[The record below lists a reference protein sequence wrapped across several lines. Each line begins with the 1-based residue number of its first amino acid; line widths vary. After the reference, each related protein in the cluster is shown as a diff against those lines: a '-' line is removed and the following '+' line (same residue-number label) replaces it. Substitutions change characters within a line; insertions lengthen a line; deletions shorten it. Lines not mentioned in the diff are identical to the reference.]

1 MRGKPERTEE
11 MMSAWRESLAVH
23 LRPRLLGV
31 LFMGFGSG
39 LPLPLTFGTLTFW
52 LAEAGVN
59 RTTIGLLALVGTAYS
74 LKFLWAPLV
83 DRLPL
88 GGLTRRLG
96 RRRGWALAVQVP
108 LALAIL
114 ALGFTDPRID
124 PGATALVALV
134 VAVLSA
140 TQDIVVDAYR
150 IEVLAPEEQGAGAAA
165 TQWGYRFGMIV
176 SSAGALY
183 AAEFGGWRFAF
194 AAMAACM
201 LVGMAAVWLTP
212 EPPVAGRADGAA
224 SRPGQGGAAEWIAT
238 AVIGPFRDFV
248 ARPGWLAILIF
259 VVLYKFGDALAGVMA
274 NPFYVAMGFTRL
286 EVANISKIFG
296 VAATLAGVA
305 AGGVL
310 VLRQG
315 LARALVLCGILQA
328 ASNLMYAVQA
338 LAGHDTLLLTATI
351 GIENFT
357 GGMGSAAFVAYLSG
371 LCNVAYTAT
380 QYALL
385 SSLAAVGRTSLSA
398 GAGWLSLQLDWPLF
412 FLVTTL
418 AALPGIAMAVWIMRR
433 FPPAPATAGPADR
446 RAAGE

>member
-1 MRGKPERTEE
+1 MT
-11 MMSAWRESLAVH
+11 STSWRESLAVH
-23 LRPRLLGV
+23 LRPRLLAV
-31 LFMGFGSG
+31 LFMGFSSG

-52 LAEAGVN
+52 LAESGVS
-59 RTTIGLLALVGTAYS
+59 RTTIGLLALIGTAYA

-83 DRLPL
+83 DRMPL
-88 GGLTRRLG
+88 GAWTRHFG
-96 RRRGWALAVQVP
+96 RRRGWALAVQLL

-114 ALGFTDPRID
+114 ALGFTDPRVD
-124 PGATALVALV
+124 PATTALVALV
-134 VAVLSA
+134 IAVLSA
-140 TQDIVVDAYR
+140 TQDIVIDAYR
-150 IEVLAPEEQGAGAAA
+150 IELLTPEEQGAGAAA

-176 SSAGALY
+176 ASAGALY

-201 LVGMAAVWLTP
+201 AVGMATVWLTP
-212 EPPVAGRADGAA
+212 EPADPSIPAAPADGGGAGGATRLAAWVAG
-224 SRPGQGGAAEWIAT
+224 

-248 ARPGWLAILIF
+248 RRPGWLAILVF
-259 VVLYKFGDALAGVMA
+259 VVLYKFGDALAGTMA

-310 VLRQG
+310 VHRQG
-315 LARALVLCGILQA
+315 LARALIVCGVLQA
-328 ASNLMYAVQA
+328 LSNLMYALQA
-338 LAGHDTLLLTATI
+338 LVGHDVAWLTATI

-371 LCNVAYTAT
+371 LCNIAYTAT

-385 SSLAAVGRTSLSA
+385 SSLAAVGRTTLSA
-398 GAGWLSLQLDWPLF
+398 GGGWLSVQLDWPLF
-412 FLVTTL
+412 FAATTL
-418 AALPGIAMAVWIMRR
+418 AALPGVAMAVWVMRR
-433 FPPAPATAGPADR
+433 FPPQREGVA
-446 RAAGE
+446 

>member
-1 MRGKPERTEE
+1 
-11 MMSAWRESLAVH
+11 MSTWRETLALH
-23 LRPRLLGV
+23 LRPRLLAV

-52 LAEAGVN
+52 LAESGVS

-88 GGLTRRLG
+88 GLLTRRLG
-96 RRRGWALAVQVP
+96 RRRGWALAVQAP

-114 ALGFTDPRID
+114 ALGFTDPRVD

-134 VAVLSA
+134 IAVLSA

-150 IEVLAPEEQGAGAAA
+150 IEMLRPDEQGAGAAA

-194 AAMAACM
+194 AAMAAFM
-201 LVGMAAVWLTP
+201 LVGMAAVLLTP
-212 EPPVAGRADGAA
+212 EPAAAAPAAPPRSGGIGA
-224 SRPGQGGAAEWIAT
+224 RIAAWIA
-238 AVIGPFRDFV
+238 AAAIGPFREFMG
-248 ARPGWLAILIF
+248 RKGWAAILVF

-274 NPFYVAMGFTRL
+274 NPFYVAMGFSRL
-286 EVANISKIFG
+286 EVANISKVFG

-305 AGGVL
+305 AGGML
-310 VLRQG
+310 VHRHG
-315 LARALVLCGILQA
+315 LARALILCGVLQA
-328 ASNLMYAVQA
+328 VSNLMYVVQA
-338 LAGHDTLLLTATI
+338 LAGHDVALLTATI
-351 GIENFT
+351 GIENFA

-385 SSLAAVGRTSLSA
+385 SSLATVGRTTLSA
-398 GAGWLSLQLDWPLF
+398 GGGWLSLQLDWPLF

-418 AALPGIAMAVWIMRR
+418 AALPGIAMAVWVMRR
-433 FPPAPATAGPADR
+433 FPPAPQEAR
-446 RAAGE
+446 

>member
-1 MRGKPERTEE
+1 
-11 MMSAWRESLAVH
+11 MSTWRDSLALH
-23 LRPRLLGV
+23 LRPRLLAV

-52 LAEAGVN
+52 LAESGVS

-88 GGLTRRLG
+88 GAVTRGLG

-114 ALGFTDPRID
+114 ALGLTDPRID
-124 PGATALVALV
+124 PGATALVAC
-134 VAVLSA
+134 AIAILSA

-150 IEVLAPEEQGAGAAA
+150 IELLRPDEQGAGAAA

-194 AAMAACM
+194 AAMAAFM
-201 LVGMAAVWLTP
+201 LVGMAAVLLSP
-212 EPPVAGRADGAA
+212 EPASGTPQAAPRAGAA
-224 SRPGQGGAAEWIAT
+224 WARIAGWISGAA
-238 AVIGPFRDFV
+238 VGPFREFMG
-248 ARPGWLAILIF
+248 RKGWAAILVF

-274 NPFYVAMGFTRL
+274 NPFYVAMGFSRL
-286 EVANISKIFG
+286 EVANISKVFG

-305 AGGVL
+305 AGGML
-310 VLRQG
+310 VHRHG
-315 LARALVLCGILQA
+315 LARALILCGVLQA
-328 ASNLMYAVQA
+328 VSNLMYVVQA
-338 LAGHDTLLLTATI
+338 LAGHDVALLTATI
-351 GIENFT
+351 GIENFA

-385 SSLAAVGRTSLSA
+385 SSLATVGRTTLSA
-398 GAGWLSLQLDWPLF
+398 GGGWLSLQLDWPLF

-418 AALPGIAMAVWIMRR
+418 AALPGIAMAVWVMRR
-433 FPPAPATAGPADR
+433 FPPVPEGGR
-446 RAAGE
+446 

>member
-1 MRGKPERTEE
+1 
-11 MMSAWRESLAVH
+11 MSTWRDSLALH
-23 LRPRLLGV
+23 LRPRLLAV
-31 LFMGFGSG
+31 LVMGFSSG

-52 LAEAGVN
+52 LAESGVS

-88 GGLTRRLG
+88 GAMTRGLG

-114 ALGFTDPRID
+114 ALGFTDPRVD
-124 PGATALVALV
+124 PGATALVAC
-134 VAVLSA
+134 AIAILSA

-150 IEVLAPEEQGAGAAA
+150 IELLRPDEQGAGAAA

-194 AAMAACM
+194 ATMAAFM
-201 LVGMAAVWLTP
+201 LVGMAAVLLSP
-212 EPPVAGRADGAA
+212 EPASGAPAATPRAGPVWARIVAWISGAA
-224 SRPGQGGAAEWIAT
+224 
-238 AVIGPFRDFV
+238 IGPFREFMG
-248 ARPGWLAILIF
+248 RRGWAAILVF

-274 NPFYVAMGFTRL
+274 NPFYVAMGFSRI
-286 EVANISKIFG
+286 EVANISKVFG

-310 VLRQG
+310 VHRHG
-315 LARALVLCGILQA
+315 LARALILCGVLQA
-328 ASNLMYAVQA
+328 VSNLMYVVQA
-338 LAGHDTLLLTATI
+338 LAGHDLALLTATI
-351 GIENFT
+351 GIENFA

-385 SSLAAVGRTSLSA
+385 SSLATVGRTTLSA
-398 GAGWLSLQLDWPLF
+398 GGGWLSVQLDWPLF

-418 AALPGIAMAVWIMRR
+418 AALPGIAMAVWVMRR
-433 FPPAPATAGPADR
+433 FPPVPEGGR
-446 RAAGE
+446 

>member
-1 MRGKPERTEE
+1 
-11 MMSAWRESLAVH
+11 MSTWRETLALH
-23 LRPRLLGV
+23 LRPRLLAV

-52 LAEAGVN
+52 LAESGVS

-88 GGLTRRLG
+88 GLLTRRLG
-96 RRRGWALAVQVP
+96 RRRGWALAVQAP

-114 ALGFTDPRID
+114 ALGFTDPRVD

-134 VAVLSA
+134 IAVLSA

-150 IEVLAPEEQGAGAAA
+150 IEMLRPDEQGAGAAA

-194 AAMAACM
+194 ATMAAFM
-201 LVGMAAVWLTP
+201 LVGMVAVLLTP
-212 EPPVAGRADGAA
+212 EPAAEAPAPRSRADSIGA
-224 SRPGQGGAAEWIAT
+224 RLAAWIAAA
-238 AVIGPFRDFV
+238 AVGPFREFMG
-248 ARPGWLAILIF
+248 RKGWAAILVF

-274 NPFYVAMGFTRL
+274 NPFYVAMGFSRL
-286 EVANISKIFG
+286 EVANISKVFG

-305 AGGVL
+305 AGGML
-310 VLRQG
+310 VHRHG
-315 LARALVLCGILQA
+315 LARALILCGVLQA
-328 ASNLMYAVQA
+328 VSNLMYVVQA
-338 LAGHDTLLLTATI
+338 LAGHDVALLTATI
-351 GIENFT
+351 GIENFA

-385 SSLAAVGRTSLSA
+385 SSLATVGRTTLSA
-398 GAGWLSLQLDWPLF
+398 GGGWLSLQLDWPLF

-418 AALPGIAMAVWIMRR
+418 AALPGIAMAVWVMRR
-433 FPPAPATAGPADR
+433 FPPTSQGAR
-446 RAAGE
+446 

>member
-1 MRGKPERTEE
+1 
-11 MMSAWRESLAVH
+11 MSTWRETLALH
-23 LRPRLLGV
+23 LRPRLLAI

-52 LAEAGVN
+52 LAESGVS

-88 GGLTRRLG
+88 GFLTRRLG
-96 RRRGWALAVQVP
+96 RRRGWALAVQAP

-114 ALGFTDPRID
+114 ALGFTDPRVD

-134 VAVLSA
+134 IAVLSA

-150 IEVLAPEEQGAGAAA
+150 IEMLRPDEQGAGAAA

-194 AAMAACM
+194 ATMAAFM
-201 LVGMAAVWLTP
+201 LVGMVAVLLTP
-212 EPPVAGRADGAA
+212 EP
-224 SRPGQGGAAEWIAT
+224 AAEAPAPRSRTDSIGARIAAWIA
-238 AVIGPFRDFV
+238 AAAIGPFREFMG
-248 ARPGWLAILIF
+248 RKGWAAILVF

-274 NPFYVAMGFTRL
+274 NPFYVAMGFSRL
-286 EVANISKIFG
+286 EVANISKVFG

-305 AGGVL
+305 AGGML
-310 VLRQG
+310 VHRHG
-315 LARALVLCGILQA
+315 LARALILCGVLQA
-328 ASNLMYAVQA
+328 VSNLMYVVQA
-338 LAGHDTLLLTATI
+338 LAGHDVALLTATI
-351 GIENFT
+351 GIENFA

-385 SSLAAVGRTSLSA
+385 SSLATVGRTTLSA
-398 GAGWLSLQLDWPLF
+398 GGGWLSLQLDWPLF
-412 FLVTTL
+412 VLVTTL
-418 AALPGIAMAVWIMRR
+418 AALPGIAMAVWVMRR
-433 FPPAPATAGPADR
+433 FPPTPQ
-446 RAAGE
+446 RAR